1 MPKSRM
7 ISNSNGAMTPDLVV
21 AIGTEGSSTMTNLDP
36 TITSKPDWL
45 HEFDY
50 TVEKKLNPNVSNNSA
65 YGSGQLI
72 GYDARIVIYPTP
84 ASVYVE
90 NSLNQGQPIP
100 AITIY
105 RLEDMLGVLTAV
117 EIWAFENVI
126 FTSYKNL
133 AETSQQGTGLANAL
147 EVTFQWQ
154 QLTHT
159 LNSYNPQTLVAQG
172 SVVSLINFSTGVLTP
187 PAAGGG
193 GAAPAATAPAAGG

>member
-7 ISNSNGAMTPDLVV
+7 ISNSNGAMTPDLVI